1 MRKIV
6 ISSFLLLT
14 LPFAGRGIAQNG
26 PKTAPEGKSPETAKA
41 LETPVHFYHLDLVVK
56 EIGENGKPSNSRT
69 FSITV
74 STARGEYDSI
84 RAGSRFPIATGSYSG
99 AGAGAPVNIQFHYE
113 DLGVNFDVREVRETE
128 NRLAMSLQAD
138 ISGLGSSVPLGGP
151 RGIEEPVMRHNKWG
165 APVFL
170 SIGKPT
176 VVFTSDDVDSKG
188 GMEVVVTATQ
198 LQ

>member
-14 LPFAGRGIAQNG
+14 LPFAGRCLAQNE
-26 PKTAPEGKSPETAKA
+26 PNSAPAGKSQETAKA
-41 LETPVHFYHLDLVVK
+41 SETPVHYYHLDLVVR

-69 FSITV
+69 FSISV
-74 STARGEYDSI
+74 STARAEYVSI
-84 RAGSRFPIATGSYSG
+84 RAGSRVPIATGSYSG
-99 AGAGAPVNIQFHYE
+99 TGAGTPVNIQFHYQ
-113 DLGVNFDVREVRETE
+113 DLGVNFDVREVRETG
-128 NRLAMSLQAD
+128 NRLAMFLQAD

-151 RGIEEPVMRHNKWG
+151 RGIEEPVTRQNKWSS
-165 APVFL
+165 PVL
-170 SIGKPT
+170 LPIGKPT

-188 GMEVVVTATQ
+188 SMEVVATATP

>member
-14 LPFAGRGIAQNG
+14 LPFTGRCLAQNG
-26 PKTAPEGKSPETAKA
+26 PNSAPAGKSPETAKA
-41 LETPVHFYHLDLVVK
+41 PETPVHFYHLDLVVK

-74 STARGEYDSI
+74 STARGESVSI
-84 RAGSRFPIATGSYSG
+84 RAGSRVPIATGSYSG
-99 AGAGAPVNIQFHYE
+99 AGAPVNIQFRYQ
-113 DLGVNFDVREVRETE
+113 DLGVNFDVREVRDTG
-128 NRLAMSLQAD
+128 NRLAMFLQSD

-151 RGIEEPVMRHNKWG
+151 RGIEEPVMRQNKWSS
-165 APVFL
+165 PVL
-170 SIGKPT
+170 LPIGKPT

-188 GMEVVVTATQ
+188 SMEVVATATP

>member
-14 LPFAGRGIAQNG
+14 LPFAGRCLAQNG
-26 PKTAPEGKSPETAKA
+26 PNSAPAGKSQETAKA
-41 LETPVHFYHLDLVVK
+41 PETPVHYYHLDLVVK

-84 RAGSRFPIATGSYSG
+84 RAGSRVPIVTGTYSG
-99 AGAGAPVNIQFHYE
+99 AGALENAQFVYR
-113 DLGVNFDVREVRETE
+113 DVGVNFDVRQVSETG
-128 NRLAMSLQAD
+128 NRLAMNLQAD
-138 ISGLGSSVPLGGP
+138 ISGLGSSVRLGGP
-151 RGIEEPVMRHNKWG
+151 GGVEEPVTRQNRWS

-170 SIGKPT
+170 PIGKPT

-188 GMEVVVTATQ
+188 SMEVVATATP
-198 LQ
+198 LP